1 MRRARVTGSISAR
14 LQRTLGLTMLAIMLP
29 FPFAAGAAEPSPP
42 PTFLAEG
49 ASPHVRK
56 LGAWAIQT
64 GDHQGGPFI
73 IVDKAEA
80 KVFVFSAKGVLLG
93 TAPAL
98 LGMATGDT
106 SPDGIGARKLAS
118 ITPAERITPAGR
130 FVAAIGRNL
139 SGKDI
144 LWIDYDEALSLHR
157 VDTAKPRERR
167 LQRLAT
173 PTTSDNRISYG
184 CVNVPAAFFETF
196 VVPLFN
202 GRTGIVYILPETQS
216 VERVFFAKP

>member
-1 MRRARVTGSISAR
+1 M
-14 LQRTLGLTMLAIMLP
+14 
-29 FPFAAGAAEPSPP
+29 
-42 PTFLAEG
+42 
-49 ASPHVRK
+49 
-56 LGAWAIQT
+56 
-64 GDHQGGPFI
+64 
-73 IVDKAEA
+73 A
-80 KVFVFSAKGVLLG
+80 K
-93 TAPAL
+93 
-98 LGMATGDT
+98 GDT

-130 FVAAIGRNL
+130 FVAAIGTNL

-184 CVNVPAAFFETF
+184 CVNVPAAFFDTF

-202 GRTGIVYILPETQS
+202 GRTGVVYILPETQS

>member
-1 MRRARVTGSISAR
+1 LRRARFTRSNSAR
-14 LQRTLGLTMLAIMLP
+14 LQRTLGLTTLATALT
-29 FPFAAGAAEPSPP
+29 FPFAAGAVEPSPP
-42 PTFLAEG
+42 IFLAEG
-49 ASPHVRK
+49 ASPEVRT
-56 LGAWAIQT
+56 LGAWAMQT

-73 IVDKAEA
+73 IVDKVEA

-98 LGMATGDT
+98 LGMAKGDT

-184 CVNVPAAFFETF
+184 CVNVPAAFFDTF

-202 GRTGIVYILPETQS
+202 GRTGVVYILPETQS